1 MPISE
6 LKLAKELIRRPS
18 ITPKDAGAINILAK
32 KLRSL
37 GFKCQLINFK
47 NIKNLYAKLGKSSP
61 NFCYAGHTDVVP
73 PGNISD
79 WSVNPFKPTVKNN
92 KLIGRGANDMKASI
106 ACFVAAVSRFKAK
119 NKKFNGSISLLI
131 TGDEEGV
138 AINGTKRVVEYL
150 KRKREKINFCLV
162 GEPTNPNK
170 LGEMIKIGR
179 RGSITGRLTI
189 TGTQGHVAYP
199 HRANNPSNTI
209 VNILKRIKETKLDNG
224 TKKVVKYLKR
234 KKEKIN
240 FCLVGEPTNPNKLGE
255 MIKIGRRGSIT
266 GRLTVIGT
274 QGHVAYPHIANNPS
288 NTLVKILKKIKEV
301 KLDKGT
307 KNFQPSNLE
316 ITKINI
322 DNHTDNVIPGSANA
336 VFNIRYNDKHS
347 SSSLKRKLNKIFR
360 SITRK
365 AKCKFNIK
373 YEVSGEAF
381 LTKPNKTTY
390 MIQNTIKKITGIKPK
405 LSTAGGTSDAR
416 FIRKIAPC
424 LEFGLVGKT
433 MHKIDESVPL
443 PDLKKLT
450 NIYLNILENYFK

>member
-18 ITPKDAGAINILAK
+18 VTPKDAGAINILAK
-32 KLRSL
+32 NLRSL

-47 NIKNLYAKLGKSSP
+47 NIKNLYAKLGKLSP

-73 PGNISD
+73 PGNIKD
-79 WSVNPFKPTVKNN
+79 WSVNPFKPAIKNN

-106 ACFVAAVSRFKAK
+106 ACFVAAVSKFKAK

-131 TGDEEGV
+131 TGDEEGI

-150 KRKREKINFCLV
+150 KKNREKINFCLV

-189 TGTQGHVAYP
+189 IGTQGHVAYP

-209 VNILKRIKETKLDNG
+209 I
-224 TKKVVKYLKR
+224 
-234 KKEKIN
+234 
-240 FCLVGEPTNPNKLGE
+240 
-255 MIKIGRRGSIT
+255 
-266 GRLTVIGT
+266 
-274 QGHVAYPHIANNPS
+274 
-288 NTLVKILKKIKEV
+288 KILKKIKEI
-301 KLDKGT
+301 KLDSGT
-307 KNFQPSNLE
+307 KSFQPSNLE

-322 DNHTDNVIPGSANA
+322 DNHADNVIPGTANA
-336 VFNIRYNDKHS
+336 VFNIRFNNKHS
-347 SSSLKRKLNKIFR
+347 SNSLKKKLNSTFK
-360 SITRK
+360 SITK
-365 AKCKFNIK
+365 KTKCKFKIQ
-373 YEVSGEAF
+373 YEVSGESF
-381 LTKPNKTTY
+381 LTKPNKVTY
-390 MIQNTIKKITGIKPK
+390 MIQNTIKKVTKIKPK

-416 FIRKIAPC
+416 FIRKISPC

-433 MHKIDESVPL
+433 MHKIDESVPVS
-443 PDLKKLT
+443 DLKKLT
-450 NIYLNILENYFK
+450 KIYLNILENYFN

>member
-1 MPISE
+1 MSISE

-18 ITPKDAGAINILAK
+18 ITPKDAGTISLLAK
-32 KLRSL
+32 NLKSL

-47 NIKNLYAKLGKSSP
+47 NIKNLYAKLGRSSP

-79 WSVNPFKPTVKNN
+79 WSVNPFKPKVKNN

-106 ACFVAAVSRFKAK
+106 ACFVAAVSRFKTR
-119 NKKFNGSISLLI
+119 NKKFKGSISLLI
-131 TGDEEGV
+131 TGDEEGT
-138 AINGTKRVVEYL
+138 AI
-150 KRKREKINFCLV
+150 
-162 GEPTNPNK
+162 
-170 LGEMIKIGR
+170 
-179 RGSITGRLTI
+179 
-189 TGTQGHVAYP
+189 
-199 HRANNPSNTI
+199 
-209 VNILKRIKETKLDNG
+209 NG

-288 NTLVKILKKIKEV
+288 STMIKILKKIKEI

-316 ITKINI
+316 VTKINI
-322 DNHTDNVIPGSANA
+322 DNHADNVIPGIADA
-336 VFNIRYNDKHS
+336 VFNIRFNNKHS
-347 SSSLKRKLNKIFR
+347 SNSLKRKLNGIFK
-360 SITRK
+360 SITKK
-365 AKCKFNIK
+365 AKCRFSVI
-373 YEVSGEAF
+373 YEVSGESF
-381 LTKPNKTTY
+381 LTKPNKTTF
-390 MIQNTIKKITGIKPK
+390 MIQNTIKKITKMKPEF
-405 LSTAGGTSDAR
+405 STAGGTSDAR

-443 PDLKKLT
+443 SDLKKLT
-450 NIYLNILENYFK
+450 SIYLNILENYFK

>member
-18 ITPKDAGAINILAK
+18 VTPKDAGAINILAK
-32 KLRSL
+32 NLRSL

-73 PGNISD
+73 PGNLKD
-79 WSVNPFKPTVKNN
+79 WSVNPFKPAIKNN

-106 ACFVAAVSRFKAK
+106 ACFVAAVSKFKEK
-119 NKKFNGSISLLI
+119 KKFNGSISLLI

-138 AINGTKRVVEYL
+138 AINGTKRVVE
-150 KRKREKINFCLV
+150 
-162 GEPTNPNK
+162 
-170 LGEMIKIGR
+170 
-179 RGSITGRLTI
+179 
-189 TGTQGHVAYP
+189 
-199 HRANNPSNTI
+199 
-209 VNILKRIKETKLDNG
+209 
-224 TKKVVKYLKR
+224 YLKR

-266 GRLTVIGT
+266 GRLTIFGT
-274 QGHVAYPHIANNPS
+274 QGHVAYPHRANNPS
-288 NTLVKILKKIKEV
+288 NTMIKILRKIKEM

-316 ITKINI
+316 ITKINV
-322 DNHTDNVIPGSANA
+322 DNHADNVIPGSVDA
-336 VFNIRYNDKHS
+336 VFNIRFNNKHS
-347 SSSLKRKLNKIFR
+347 SGSLKRKLNSIFR
-360 SITRK
+360 SISQKT
-365 AKCKFNIK
+365 KCKFKIK

-390 MIQNTIKKITGIKPK
+390 MIQRTIKKVAKIKPK
-405 LSTAGGTSDAR
+405 LSTTGGTSDAR

-433 MHKIDESVPL
+433 MHKIDESVSIS
-443 PDLKKLT
+443 DLKKLT
-450 NIYLNILENYFK
+450 KIYINILENYFNK